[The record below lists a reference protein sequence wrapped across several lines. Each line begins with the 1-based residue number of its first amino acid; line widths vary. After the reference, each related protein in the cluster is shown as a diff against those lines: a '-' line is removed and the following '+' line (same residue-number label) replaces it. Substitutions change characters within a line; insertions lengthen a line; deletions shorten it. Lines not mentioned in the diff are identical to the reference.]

1 MDHNKIQNLIKID
14 DIHDVLKREI
24 HLTNGPQ
31 PIPQNLY
38 QNIANLIYLLNEQN
52 EKDDSSFSIEDND
65 SDNDASSVDAT
76 TVAISKQINSELITM
91 ITKLTSLLFVL
102 RCKKIFNS
110 SKSSPENFEYSNLT
124 DEEKYVFFGNR
135 EREKRIDIILR
146 MLLDGKP
153 KTLEKVVS
161 SINENF
167 VMVRFLDS
175 MDQFVGVNMNKY
187 GPFKK
192 DDVAILPFEN
202 ARSILETKKAVEIR
216 KLV

>member
-14 DIHDVLKREI
+14 EIHNVLKKEI
-24 HLTNGPQ
+24 HLTGGPQ

-38 QNIANLIYLLNEQN
+38 QNIANLVYLLNEQN
-52 EKDDSSFSIEDND
+52 EKDDLEQSTEDD
-65 SDNDASSVDAT
+65 ITEV
-76 TVAISKQINSELITM
+76 ISKQISSELITI
-91 ITKLTSLLFVL
+91 ITKLTSLLFIL

-135 EREKRIDIILR
+135 EREKRIDIILK

-153 KTLEKVVS
+153 KTLEKIVS

-167 VMVRFLDS
+167 VIVRFVDS
-175 MDQFVGVNMNKY
+175 MEQFVGVNMNKY
-187 GPFKK
+187 GPFNKE
-192 DDVAILPFEN
+192 DVAILPFEN
-202 ARSILETKKAVEIR
+202 ARSIIENNKAVEIHQ
-216 KLV
+216 LV